1 MNIINVTSRRFLSQ
15 QRNGEDYLTNP
26 TTDFAG
32 FYQANA
38 IEKTKLITVVEVST
52 IFEANS
58 LEEVYAETVGS
69 QIKLVH
75 PFDSWI
81 NQGFGE
87 NNAIRI
93 ENSNTAAFTNETVE
107 NVNGNEM
114 FITDT
119 GFFAALGTTDG
130 DSSPYY
136 TIKVTTVPTALTY
149 KFNTIP
155 NGSNSIQFNSILNG
169 EEQAYSANGIGG
181 TLTDLNYLS
190 SQASDRATVQAKYD
204 GSSGTGSYIHTFT
217 VEVVFQNIFYFQ
229 SLGVAYQLG
238 TIPQPYQG
246 TNSYKYISE
255 FNFSTNVNDPNQGK
269 IFVDDF
275 LNGSVGLYNQNF
287 NAGTNYYSLVSIDY
301 EVGGFPS
308 DGVDVDEITSVTI
321 QVQKNNGNFSAGEL
335 ASLYVAKLAD
345 SSEYTDQSNSFIE
358 NFILSSAFNTSGAAA
373 VDSDFIKN
381 YELLVNAGDN
391 SLLDITFDL
400 LYSSDQIDLVENGD
414 LFFIGVGLEDR
425 SISNYL
431 SDRVVVWCDTGNFI
445 KTTDETGLISKN
457 QINFYNSQQS
467 AATSTP
473 SSNLDTWVNT
483 IHLASG
489 SFELGKFSDGQ
500 QTKLKNFK
508 IQIVAWDGTDFFEIQ
523 SYTYQIPSGG
533 FGITFSGAEFQQINL
548 DLDNTLGIPTDDE
561 FNRAI
566 LFSTVPGS
574 YQAFQRFDWS
584 VGFEL
589 GWRTWE
595 ELLSVQD
602 VAPIFYDSNEPFN
615 NFNKRMSNYSNLN
628 GFDIYCFATAEIE
641 TLNGS
646 TIYQMYSDSGNV
658 YDFDVDAV
666 AGWTATTQFF
676 DEDGNETDNIFIGQD
691 ITVVVTMDNPGVL
704 TPLADTGAEI
714 VVEVSGSVN
723 RDYRLHS
730 HKDWS
735 EDANFLEGLSGGNYV
750 DHTQTA
756 APNKEILKCV
766 LKKEKISFGNKYNFY
781 GHLNWDV

>member
-93 ENSNTAAFTNETVE
+93 ENSNTGASTNETVE

-255 FNFSTNVNDPNQGK
+255 FNFSTNINDPNQGK

-301 EVGGFPS
+301 EVGGFAS
-308 DGVDVDEITSVTI
+308 DGIDVDEITSVTI
-321 QVQKNNGNFSAGEL
+321 QVKKNNGNFSAGEL

-358 NFILSSAFNTSGAAA
+358 NFILSSAFNTSGAAT

-400 LYSSDQIDLVENGD
+400 LYSSDQIDLV
-414 LFFIGVGLEDR
+414 
-425 SISNYL
+425 
-431 SDRVVVWCDTGNFI
+431 
-445 KTTDETGLISKN
+445 
-457 QINFYNSQQS
+457 
-467 AATSTP
+467 
-473 SSNLDTWVNT
+473 
-483 IHLASG
+483 
-489 SFELGKFSDGQ
+489 
-500 QTKLKNFK
+500 
-508 IQIVAWDGTDFFEIQ
+508 
-523 SYTYQIPSGG
+523 
-533 FGITFSGAEFQQINL
+533 
-548 DLDNTLGIPTDDE
+548 
-561 FNRAI
+561 
-566 LFSTVPGS
+566 
-574 YQAFQRFDWS
+574 
-584 VGFEL
+584 
-589 GWRTWE
+589 
-595 ELLSVQD
+595 
-602 VAPIFYDSNEPFN
+602 
-615 NFNKRMSNYSNLN
+615 
-628 GFDIYCFATAEIE
+628 
-641 TLNGS
+641 
-646 TIYQMYSDSGNV
+646 
-658 YDFDVDAV
+658 
-666 AGWTATTQFF
+666 
-676 DEDGNETDNIFIGQD
+676 
-691 ITVVVTMDNPGVL
+691 
-704 TPLADTGAEI
+704 
-714 VVEVSGSVN
+714 
-723 RDYRLHS
+723 
-730 HKDWS
+730 
-735 EDANFLEGLSGGNYV
+735 
-750 DHTQTA
+750 
-756 APNKEILKCV
+756 
-766 LKKEKISFGNKYNFY
+766 
-781 GHLNWDV
+781 